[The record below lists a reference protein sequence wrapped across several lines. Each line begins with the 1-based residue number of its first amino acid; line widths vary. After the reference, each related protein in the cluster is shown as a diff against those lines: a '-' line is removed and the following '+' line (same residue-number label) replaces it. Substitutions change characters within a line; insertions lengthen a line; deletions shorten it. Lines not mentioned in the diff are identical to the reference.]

1 MMKSRTDNTRHE
13 ARKAGSLLL
22 WEREAPIMPQGY
34 LPGWAHRDT
43 PLHRRPWGR
52 AEAQNPPT
60 LVLIPR
66 DPSSRSSFEGT
77 ASRAPTATWRRVSPG
92 STCPT
97 MVRLM
102 HGACYQANTRFAP
115 TTSRTRP
122 RGVPEGRSPSAFFVI
137 PQEWGT
143 KGLMTSPRASDV
155 SMTDSAS
162 GGFCYTVHLDS
173 RLRGNDRGSHLW
185 QQVEVGTDSR
195 DGGV

>member
-1 MMKSRTDNTRHE
+1 MTGSHPLPADRVRGHGKPCPYGNVAAGFAWLYLSYNGAPH
-13 ARKAGSLLL
+13 ARGVLL
-22 WEREAPIMPQGY
+22 GK
-34 LPGWAHRDT
+34 HKV
-43 PLHRRPWGR
+43 RPYNVADSTTGR
-52 AEAQNPPT
+52 A
-60 LVLIPR
+60 
-66 DPSSRSSFEGT
+66 
-77 ASRAPTATWRRVSPG
+77 
-92 STCPT
+92 
-97 MVRLM
+97 
-102 HGACYQANTRFAP
+102 
-115 TTSRTRP
+115 
-122 RGVPEGRSPSAFFVI
+122 EGRSPSAFFII